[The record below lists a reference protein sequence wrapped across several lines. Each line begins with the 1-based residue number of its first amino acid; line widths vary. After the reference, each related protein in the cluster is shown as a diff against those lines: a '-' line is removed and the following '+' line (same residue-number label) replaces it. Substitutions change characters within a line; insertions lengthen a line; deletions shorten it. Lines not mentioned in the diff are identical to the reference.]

1 MADVAATVADEYGAD
16 LHCIYA
22 DDNADQLV
30 LRVRIRTGGD
40 QPQDEDDD
48 DEWQL
53 LRRVEQSMLADL
65 RLRGIPRVTKV
76 YIKKQKTNVW
86 VAQSGER
93 WAMARSGSSRRTVL
107 T

>member
-76 YIKKQKTNVW
+76 YIKKQKTNIW
-86 VAQSGER
+86 ASTGALGNGEGVGFGDR
-93 WAMARSGSSRRTVL
+93 WY
-107 T
+107 

>member
-1 MADVAATVADEYGAD
+1 MRRPCALQVLRFVLNREVVADKKLRMADVATTVADEYGAD

-65 RLRGIPRVTKV
+65 RLREASLG
-76 YIKKQKTNVW
+76 
-86 VAQSGER
+86 
-93 WAMARSGSSRRTVL
+93 
-107 T
+107 